1 MKSKE
6 KKFRKGMVA
15 MTQIFILVIGIFA
28 FTWLIGGITSVSAG
42 GDEINLNDCA
52 SGFSSGGKN
61 YVGVCKD
68 YGTLKSTYAKTQCP
82 IDYSGSV
89 YIANHCGGPS
99 TTQYCCATLKTD
111 EKKDSS
117 EGLDFVRTA
126 EEIAIQQ
133 MMAKIE
139 ALKESIRKTLPV
151 ETPAG

>member
-42 GDEINLNDCA
+42 DSGSNLNDCT
-52 SGFSSGGKN
+52 SGFSSGGKD

-68 YGTLKSTYAKTQCP
+68 YRTLKSTYAKTQCP
-82 IDYSGSV
+82 IDLSGST

-99 TTQYCCATLKTD
+99 TTQYCCAT
-111 EKKDSS
+111 
-117 EGLDFVRTA
+117 
-126 EEIAIQQ
+126 
-133 MMAKIE
+133 
-139 ALKESIRKTLPV
+139 
-151 ETPAG
+151 